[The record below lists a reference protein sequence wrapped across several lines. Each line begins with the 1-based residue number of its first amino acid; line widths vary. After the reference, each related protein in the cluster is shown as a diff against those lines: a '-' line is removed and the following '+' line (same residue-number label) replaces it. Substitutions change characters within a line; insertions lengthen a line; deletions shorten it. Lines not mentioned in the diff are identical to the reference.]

1 MLLREWISKNK
12 DYKFDKFDEKFLQ
25 ETDFVGNLNFDR
37 TEKYLFGFC
46 KDILVE
52 ITNDYIL
59 DNFKVFFR
67 LSREYPHTVEIVFV
81 RVNSPF
87 NETDT
92 GFLINIGKGNKGI
105 FKQSVSF
112 RVVIKDLMGVISV
125 IRENSVLHL
134 LHKLNSLTPN
144 DFLKGNNLQ

>member
-1 MLLREWISKNK
+1 MLLREWIDKNK
-12 DYKFDKFDEKFLQ
+12 DYKFNRFDK
-25 ETDFVGNLNFDR
+25 ETLMKIDFIGDMKLNE
-37 TEKYLFGFC
+37 TEKRLFGLC
-46 KDILVE
+46 KNILTG

-67 LSREYPHTVEIVFV
+67 LSREYPNTVEIVFV

-87 NETDT
+87 NEAYT
-92 GFLINIGKGNKGI
+92 GFLINIGKDNKGI

-112 RVVIKDLMGVISV
+112 KIIIKDLMGVISV
-125 IRENSVLHL
+125 IREDSIHNL

-144 DFLKGNNLQ
+144 DFHERQ